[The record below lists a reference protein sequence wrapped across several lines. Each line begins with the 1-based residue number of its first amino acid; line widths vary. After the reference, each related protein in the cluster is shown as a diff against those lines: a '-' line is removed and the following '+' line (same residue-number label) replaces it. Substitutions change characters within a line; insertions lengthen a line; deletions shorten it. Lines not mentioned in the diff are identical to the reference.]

1 MKIIRSKCQLKPDE
15 GMQIRILPVKISF
28 FIFYNYGCYLTVTK
42 TDAVLLEQNCKV
54 DQLRLYDLK
63 DIDDEVGRSSQC
75 LL

>member
-1 MKIIRSKCQLKPDE
+1 MPAKNWWGYANMHPASKDKFC
-15 GMQIRILPVKISF
+15 
-28 FIFYNYGCYLTVTK
+28 IFYDYGCYLTVTK